1 MRIMATTA
9 LIGAGLLSADQARA
23 QLPYTSTTAVPWHLE
38 RSYEVRENLELNGDT
53 IALQTSGT
61 GVVWDFTPL
70 QVFDAPAETWFFEP
84 ASATPYHSYY
94 PSANFAAWYTSPLGN
109 EEYLYFNNSPFEL
122 RLIDGVLVENGV
134 PEPIDLC
141 PDPFLIMD
149 YPMNIGSGVQHEYD
163 CPDEQ
168 QAIQNWVILAT
179 GSVMYEG
186 GTIDDLVMWRSTY
199 STGGYD
205 HVQYFWTQGDN
216 VLYPVVRYNP
226 GASLIIRRPVSE
238 TVLNVDDTTEKGR
251 FMLFPNPVHSSITMR
266 TASVIGTANAYLID
280 ATGREIG
287 HLGTIAPQSGDRQF
301 DVSGLSSGSYVIEL
315 RSDAGIISRE
325 LFVKQ

>member
-1 MRIMATTA
+1 
-9 LIGAGLLSADQARA
+9 
-23 QLPYTSTTAVPWHLE
+23 
-38 RSYEVRENLELNGDT
+38 
-53 IALQTSGT
+53 
-61 GVVWDFTPL
+61 
-70 QVFDAPAETWFFEP
+70 
-84 ASATPYHSYY
+84 
-94 PSANFAAWYTSPLGN
+94 
-109 EEYLYFNNSPFEL
+109 
-122 RLIDGVLVENGV
+122 
-134 PEPIDLC
+134 
-141 PDPFLIMD
+141 
-149 YPMNIGSGVQHEYD
+149 
-163 CPDEQ
+163 
-168 QAIQNWVILAT
+168 
-179 GSVMYEG
+179 
-186 GTIDDLVMWRSTY
+186 
-199 STGGYD
+199 
-205 HVQYFWTQGDN
+205 DN

-287 HLGTIAPQSGDRQF
+287 HLGTIAPHSGDRQF